1 MVKGKFAALILS
13 GIGAIVLV
21 NQAKAEEP
29 YIGVDGCAVLAKL
42 VYAEVT
48 AAAWYGP
55 AGLWSFDDKASDSG
69 IAVCNQTTRTVSQ
82 AFTSAMTTIG
92 SPVRWAYPLVSP
104 GDVCLSFYLDQC
116 YPDRNRVGAAH
127 TTWSA
132 VSKTVRQAMP
142 NGVATD
148 QSTFSPSTMRLAL
161 RFALDERAAG
171 TNAPSAELPHGVG
184 PTARQQRR
192 Q

>member
-1 MVKGKFAALILS
+1 MVKRKFAALILT
-13 GIGAIVLV
+13 GIGAIALV
-21 NQAKAEEP
+21 NNANAEEP
-29 YIGVDGCAVLAKL
+29 YVGMDGCAVLAQL

-55 AGLWSFDDKASDSG
+55 GGLWTLVNEANDTG
-69 IAVCNQTTRTVSQ
+69 IAVCNQTTRTVSK
-82 AFTSAMTTIG
+82 AFTSAMMSIG
-92 SPVRWAYPLVSP
+92 SPIRWGYPSVHP

-116 YPDRNRVGAAH
+116 YPDRNRVGAAD

-148 QSTFSPSTMRLAL
+148 QSIFNSSTMRLAL
-161 RFALDERAAG
+161 RFELDQQTVGATAPLAAS
-171 TNAPSAELPHGVG
+171 PYGVG
-184 PTARQQRR
+184 AKARQRRR